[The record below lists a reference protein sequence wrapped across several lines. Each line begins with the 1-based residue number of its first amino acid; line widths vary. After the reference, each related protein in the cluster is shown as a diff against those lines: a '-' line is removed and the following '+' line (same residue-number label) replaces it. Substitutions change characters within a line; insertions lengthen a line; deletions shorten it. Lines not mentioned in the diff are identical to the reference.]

1 METGEEI
8 WMRYSEAKLPAL
20 VTVRKGRD
28 FPGSPGVRIRHFH
41 CWPSI
46 QGVHSLVYPERCTMW
61 SRKKKRK
68 EERGSIVQD
77 AVKNNSEVWDSRIR

>member
-28 FPGSPGVRIRHFH
+28 FPGGPGVRIRHFH

-46 QGVHSLVYPERCTMW
+46 QGVHSLVDPASYTMW

-68 EERGSIVQD
+68 GRYSAGLSQE
-77 AVKNNSEVWDSRIR
+77 

>member
-28 FPGSPGVRIRHFH
+28 FPGGPGVRIRHFLIPQVTP
-41 CWPSI
+41 CG
-46 QGVHSLVYPERCTMW
+46 QE
-61 SRKKKRK
+61 KKK
-68 EERGSIVQD
+68 ERGGIVQG
-77 AVKNNSEVWDSRIR
+77 